1 MNTIIEILAEKPT
14 VLTAA
19 VITVVLKL
27 ILDFWRYKLN
37 SEKAEKAEK
46 EAFDLSTYPLTSEI
60 EELKDEHNNLKQAT
74 EQVKKVVED
83 SQNAI
88 AMGRLFNLY
97 SKQIEKYQQETRT
110 RARASWSFV
119 FAIISMFLG
128 MEFVFW
134 GGTFILSD
142 TGTDKVAA
150 GAAISAIGGGIS
162 AYITKTFLDVHKL
175 SLTQLNKYFK
185 QPVINDNIL
194 MAQRLADDVGDSDV
208 RKESYK
214 NIITSIT
221 SLIDENGREKK

>member
-1 MNTIIEILAEKPT
+1 MPIVLAA
-14 VLTAA
+14 V
-19 VITVVLKL
+19 VITVILKL
-27 ILDFWRYKLN
+27 ILDFWKYKLN
-37 SEKAEKAEK
+37 SKKVEKAEK

-60 EELKDEHNNLKQAT
+60 EVLKDEHNNLKQDT
-74 EQVKKVVED
+74 ELVKMVVEN
-83 SQNAI
+83 SQNTI

-110 RARASWSFV
+110 RASWSFV

-128 MEFVFW
+128 MAFVFW

-150 GAAISAIGGGIS
+150 GAVISAIGGGIS

-194 MAQRLADDVGDSDV
+194 KVQRLADDVGDIEV

-214 NIITSIT
+214 NLINSIT
-221 SLIDENGREKK
+221 GLIFENGNEKQ

>member
-1 MNTIIEILAEKPT
+1 LDLYDFSKPVAFKPT
-14 VLTAA
+14 KARVKPFRITRKAA
-19 VITVVLKL
+19 RSYFVAGDPVYPE
-27 ILDFWRYKLN
+27 DHGFALN
-37 SEKAEKAEK
+37 DGKGYSAVRFENAVMRVTGE
-46 EAFDLSTYPLTSEI
+46 
-60 EELKDEHNNLKQAT
+60 
-74 EQVKKVVED
+74 
-83 SQNAI
+83 NAI

-110 RARASWSFV
+110 RASWSFV

-128 MEFVFW
+128 MAFVFW

-194 MAQRLADDVGDSDV
+194 MAQRLADDVDDTEV

-214 NIITSIT
+214 NIIDSIT
-221 SLIDENGREKK
+221 GLIVENGKDKK

>member
-1 MNTIIEILAEKPT
+1 MSYMVEILNQKDWLLVGAL
-14 VLTAA
+14 VSGSM
-19 VITVVLKL
+19 KL
-27 ILDFWRYKLN
+27 WLDFSRYKDN
-37 SEKAEKAEK
+37 AKKVEKAEH
-46 EAFDLSTYPLTSEI
+46 EAFTSSHEPLLFEL
-60 EELKDEHNNLKQAT
+60 EELKGEHNDLKEAT
-74 EQVKKVVED
+74 EQVRKVVED
-83 SQNAI
+83 SQKAI
-88 AMGRLFNLY
+88 DMGRLFNLY

-110 RARASWSFV
+110 RASWSFV

-128 MEFVFW
+128 IGFVFW

-150 GAAISAIGGGIS
+150 GASISAIGGGIS

-194 MAQRLADDVGDSDV
+194 MAQRLADEVGDEAV

-214 NIITSIT
+214 EIINSIT
-221 SLIDENGREKK
+221 KLIDKDSREKIN